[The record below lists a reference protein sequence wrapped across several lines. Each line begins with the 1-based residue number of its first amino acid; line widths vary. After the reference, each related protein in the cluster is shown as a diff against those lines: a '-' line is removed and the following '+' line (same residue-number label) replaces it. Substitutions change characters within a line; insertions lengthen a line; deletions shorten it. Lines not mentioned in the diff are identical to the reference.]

1 MEIDRQDI
9 RLALRGFLE
18 LLESADQQA
27 KIETLELWLGQLAFL
42 QHFVEDI
49 PSDDKLPALPVRDA
63 AYWTKLIATHF
74 PSLGN
79 YNTMISAETGDFDLS
94 TGNAIDDLAEIAAE
108 ISECVQRWNIYGENQ
123 ALWYFR
129 VGYQM
134 HWEKRLR
141 NLQRY
146 LYNRPWG

>member
-1 MEIDRQDI
+1 MEIDQQDI

-42 QHFVEDI
+42 QHFIENI
-49 PSDDKLPALPVRDA
+49 PPDDKLPTLPARDT
-63 AYWTKLIATHF
+63 AYWAKLIATHF
-74 PSLGN
+74 PTLGN
-79 YNTMISAETGDFDLS
+79 YNITVSAETDAFDLS
-94 TGNAIDDLAEIAAE
+94 TGNAVDDLAEIAAE
-108 ISECVQRWNIYGENQ
+108 ISECIQRWESYGENH

-129 VGYQM
+129 VGYQT

-141 NLQRY
+141 NLQHY
-146 LYNRPWG
+146 LHNRPLG

>member
-42 QHFVEDI
+42 QHFIEDI
-49 PSDDKLPALPVRDA
+49 PPEDTLSALPARDTA
-63 AYWTKLIATHF
+63 HWTKLIATHF

-79 YNTMISAETGDFDLS
+79 YNPTISAETSDFDLS
-94 TGNAIDDLAEIAAE
+94 TGSSVDDLAEIAAE
-108 ISECVQRWNIYGENQ
+108 ISECVQRWEIYGENH

-129 VGYQM
+129 AGYQT

-146 LYNRPWG
+146 LHNRPLG